1 MPCCAAGSVGW
12 YGVLRL
18 RGALLRTLRFAQDD
32 RVGKKA
38 PIVGSDC
45 EDRRVKIGCEER
57 SDLKVGL
64 KIGLKEE
71 R

>member
-1 MPCCAAGSVGW
+1 MGSFD
-12 YGVLRL
+12 
-18 RGALLRTLRFAQDD
+18 FAELCFARSASQDD

-64 KIGLKEE
+64 KEE
-71 R
+71 